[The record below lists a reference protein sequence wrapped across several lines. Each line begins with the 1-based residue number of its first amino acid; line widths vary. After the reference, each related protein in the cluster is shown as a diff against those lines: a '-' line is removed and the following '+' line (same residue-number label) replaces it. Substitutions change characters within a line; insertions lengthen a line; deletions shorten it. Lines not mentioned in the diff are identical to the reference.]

1 MTQRDPEE
9 PEADGEVDDVEEII
23 EELAEHPD
31 VPEADVIEQHQSLVP
46 PARRDVRLR
55 PDVPEADAL
64 EQAEPVEDDDEFF
77 DE

>member
-1 MTQRDPEE
+1 MTQRE
-9 PEADGEVDDVEEII
+9 PDELDQPDDVEEII

-31 VPEADVIEQHQSLVP
+31 LPEADVIEQHQDVVP
-46 PARRDVRLR
+46 GSRPELHLR

-64 EQAEPVEDDDEFF
+64 EQATPVDGEDEAF